1 MSIPMPTDLR
11 RNSVPSHGLVPTIE
25 NPLDQGGQASTPSP
39 GNTAGPPNN
48 DYNTID
54 QTAASG
60 LAAPKPIRR
69 RMRMITSCLECR
81 RRKLKCNKMAPCL
94 NCQKFTRDCTYIGP
108 KLDEASQLK
117 LTEMK
122 EKVGSLERHFEQV
135 VVKSATRAGSHELG
149 PGAGGG
155 RGNTIIADDIND
167 ELEDEGDLE
176 PTPMIAADLTY
187 EDDADGPEDIMD
199 LGIRIGKM
207 RITEK
212 IGGMNR
218 PRLSEEILVGLN
230 NSGQGDTVQMI
241 LQQQSILS
249 GMGSI
254 DPATG
259 QLSSIPEFLRP
270 SDSYIAPS
278 SGFFFGHI
286 LQTPPI
292 LSLLPSEAIRSKLMN
307 RYFEA
312 VHPVAPCGHRP
323 SLEALFRSF
332 EEDIRYNIEPRASVQ
347 AVVFAAWFSA
357 TLSLPAE
364 DVPMS
369 YGVNRD
375 DLLNKMKLGAE
386 SAMSKAHFIRTT
398 KVETLQALVMYLIA
412 LCRNEVSRAHS
423 ILTGAAIRIAQCM
436 GLNRDGE
443 LYGLT
448 PLETHVRRLIWHQLC
463 FLDIRTCEAQGPNPS
478 IRREEYDA
486 KLPLNID
493 DEDLAPTTRGPLA
506 MSDHFTLMLLPRIRF
521 EINEMMRILWS
532 DRRKLESRR
541 IALHTVLNKIE
552 SFRKSLFEQYY
563 HMLDD
568 STPLRRYV
576 KQVMML
582 LLYRLNVMV
591 LHPYHANAAHP
602 MPEKLS
608 TLLVYCGIS
617 MIENSIAL
625 ERNPLYRD
633 WRWYLGAYHQY
644 QIALLL
650 ATEIYYTPAHP
661 LAHRI
666 WACLDDVFGLDPNL
680 PREEK
685 AVKVLT
691 EIMSKTGLYT
701 SMRKVRAPA
710 ANADAVLDRQPAVKT
725 SSPPAS
731 HAEQKQKAE
740 GLAGGGYPTGAAGMV
755 LPNSSQAQPSY
766 LPPPPHISQQPL
778 PPAPPTYSIP
788 ILPPGMVFGGVS
800 NGETLWALPG
810 NFPNSPDHTSDEE
823 SPRACGMQQ
832 QQQQQQQQQNQ
843 QQQHQQHQN
852 QQHHHQQQQNQGMG
866 GVSGVGHQGLAHL
879 GPPPAHQHHGQQA
892 MEIDWGQMEL
902 LAQEYNFN
910 AMVDENAGGLG
921 GFTW

>member
-1 MSIPMPTDLR
+1 
-11 RNSVPSHGLVPTIE
+11 
-25 NPLDQGGQASTPSP
+25 
-39 GNTAGPPNN
+39 
-48 DYNTID
+48 
-54 QTAASG
+54 
-60 LAAPKPIRR
+60 
-69 RMRMITSCLECR
+69 
-81 RRKLKCNKMAPCL
+81 
-94 NCQKFTRDCTYIGP
+94 
-108 KLDEASQLK
+108 
-117 LTEMK
+117 
-122 EKVGSLERHFEQV
+122 
-135 VVKSATRAGSHELG
+135 
-149 PGAGGG
+149 
-155 RGNTIIADDIND
+155 
-167 ELEDEGDLE
+167 
-176 PTPMIAADLTY
+176 
-187 EDDADGPEDIMD
+187 
-199 LGIRIGKM
+199 
-207 RITEK
+207 
-212 IGGMNR
+212 
-218 PRLSEEILVGLN
+218 
-230 NSGQGDTVQMI
+230 
-241 LQQQSILS
+241 
-249 GMGSI
+249 
-254 DPATG
+254 
-259 QLSSIPEFLRP
+259 
-270 SDSYIAPS
+270 
-278 SGFFFGHI
+278 
-286 LQTPPI
+286 
-292 LSLLPSEAIRSKLMN
+292 
-307 RYFEA
+307 
-312 VHPVAPCGHRP
+312 
-323 SLEALFRSF
+323 
-332 EEDIRYNIEPRASVQ
+332 
-347 AVVFAAWFSA
+347 
-357 TLSLPAE
+357 
-364 DVPMS
+364 
-369 YGVNRD
+369 
-375 DLLNKMKLGAE
+375 
-386 SAMSKAHFIRTT
+386 
-398 KVETLQALVMYLIA
+398 
-412 LCRNEVSRAHS
+412 
-423 ILTGAAIRIAQCM
+423 M

-486 KLPLNID
+486 KLPLNIS
-493 DEDLAPTTRGPLA
+493 DEDLTPSTRGPLA

-710 ANADAVLDRQPAVKT
+710 ANADAVIDRQPAVKT
-725 SSPPAS
+725 SSPPVS
-731 HAEQKQKAE
+731 HAKADV
-740 GLAGGGYPTGAAGMV
+740 GGGYPAGAGGGMV
-755 LPNSSQAQPSY
+755 LPQGQQASY
-766 LPPPPHISQQPL
+766 LPQPPLPHISQQPL
-778 PPAPPTYSIP
+778 PPAPPTYGIP
-788 ILPPGMVFGGVS
+788 MLPPGMVFGGVS

-810 NFPNSPDHTSDEE
+810 NFPNSPEHTSDEE
-823 SPRACGMQQ
+823 SPRACGLQVQQQQQGHQQQQHNHQQQQHNQQQQHQQQQHQQHQQ
-832 QQQQQQQQQNQ
+832 QQQQQQQHQQHQQQHQQQHNQQ
-843 QQQHQQHQN
+843 QQQHQQ
-852 QQHHHQQQQNQGMG
+852 QGMG
-866 GVSGVGHQGLAHL
+866 SVGVGHQNLAHL
-879 GPPPAHQHHGQQA
+879 GPPAPHQHHGQQA
-892 MEIDWGQMEL
+892 MEIDWVCFVPLPPFPPLSGRLLPAAPSIYSELQRLTTKTQGQMEL

-910 AMVDENAGGLG
+910 AMVDEDAGGLG

>member
-1 MSIPMPTDLR
+1 MSEYPLHHQAYPGSSGGQLPPSRLFDYPLSNATHTVASSSGAGGYLRSGQYSGTGAGPMPMPMPTDLR

-25 NPLDQGGQASTPSP
+25 NPADHGGGQASTPP
-39 GNTAGPPNN
+39 
-48 DYNTID
+48 ID
-54 QTAASG
+54 QASASG
-60 LAAPKPIRR
+60 LASLAPKPIRR

-81 RRKLKCNKMAPCL
+81 RRKLKCNRMNPCM
-94 NCQKFTRDCTYIGP
+94 NCLKFTRDCTYLGA

-135 VVKSATRAGSHELG
+135 VVKSATRSGSYELG
-149 PGAGGG
+149 SGSGGG
-155 RGNTIIADDIND
+155 RRNTIIADDIND
-167 ELEDEGDLE
+167 ELDDEGDLE

-218 PRLSEEILVGLN
+218 PRLSEEVYSRG
-230 NSGQGDTVQMI
+230 T
-241 LQQQSILS
+241 QQFRPGGYCADDSAAAEHH
-249 GMGSI
+249 M
-254 DPATG
+254 T
-259 QLSSIPEFLRP
+259 SIPEFLRP

-286 LQTPPI
+286 LQTPSI
-292 LSLLPSEAIRSKLMN
+292 LSLLPSDAIRSKLMN

-312 VHPVAPCGHRP
+312 VYPVAPCGHRP
-323 SLEALFRSF
+323 SLEAMFRSF
-332 EEDIRYNIEPRASVQ
+332 EDDIRFNMEPRASVQ
-347 AVVFAAWFSA
+347 AVVFSAWFSA

-364 DVPMS
+364 DVPVT

-386 SAMSKAHFIRTT
+386 AALSKAHFIRTT

-436 GLNRDGE
+436 GLHRDGE

-478 IRREEYDA
+478 IRRDEYDA

-493 DEDLAPTTRGPLA
+493 DEDLTPTTRGPVA
-506 MSDHFTLMLLPRIRF
+506 MSNHFTLMLLPRIRF
-521 EINEMMRILWS
+521 EINEMMRIIWS

-552 SFRKSLFEQYY
+552 SFRKSLFEQYS

-568 STPLRRYV
+568 STPLQRYV

-602 MPEKLS
+602 MPDKLS

-617 MIENSIAL
+617 MIEISIQL

-650 ATEIYYTPAHP
+650 ATEIYYTPDHQMAP
-661 LAHRI
+661 RI

-680 PREEK
+680 PRKDK
-685 AVKVLT
+685 AIKVLT

-710 ANADAVLDRQPAVKT
+710 ANAEVVLDRQPVVKT
-725 SSPPAS
+725 SPPPAS
-731 HAEQKQKAE
+731 NGE
-740 GLAGGGYPTGAAGMV
+740 GVSVGYSNA
-755 LPNSSQAQPSY
+755 NSSGGSGNLVLSPASQSQAAY
-766 LPPPPHISQQPL
+766 IPPQTHMPQQPL
-778 PPAPPTYSIP
+778 PPVPPYSIP
-788 ILPPGMVFGGVS
+788 VLPPGMVFGGVS

-823 SPRACGMQQ
+823 SPRAYS
-832 QQQQQQQQQNQ
+832 N
-843 QQQHQQHQN
+843 N
-852 QQHHHQQQQNQGMG
+852 ISSSNSSNDSNNNSSNSSNNSSNTTNNNTSSSNTNNTSKEYPTSPA
-866 GVSGVGHQGLAHL
+866 SGTNPSRTSA
-879 GPPPAHQHHGQQA
+879 
-892 MEIDWGQMEL
+892 
-902 LAQEYNFN
+902 
-910 AMVDENAGGLG
+910 
-921 GFTW
+921 